1 MNKWSVAV
9 SSPVPSSPTDPV
21 SRRDAL
27 ALVGAGSL
35 SAVAGCSSLPWSS
48 QGYSPPERRV
58 PADWRP
64 DPGEWPM
71 RDYGYARTAHSPFA
85 SPPRDDPDTA
95 WSYEPDGS
103 GVYSL
108 IVAADSV
115 FVRTDAQLVALTT
128 DGDLR
133 WEESRS
139 ETGQLQFVA
148 GRLYDVGTDSV
159 TALRPDGT
167 EEWSTALDTGR
178 HHVLERD
185 GWVFL
190 LSGDGIVR
198 LHADTGAVVDETTTR
213 ASGPTTT
220 GGPVYTGWH
229 SMAAYDVHDGE
240 FQQRW
245 AASPDEPYERYG
257 LPAVA
262 NGRLY
267 RPEQAVSGTD
277 GRTGRLSVYDTAD
290 GSRLGGVPLEHTPRR
305 PATDGERV
313 YVSTSTVTAS
323 TLGQDGRLVALS
335 LDADLEWDFSPDASL
350 QRPVVADGTVYVA
363 PYHND
368 DAPLVA
374 FEASTGD
381 ELWRRDVDAVSELA
395 VAGKTLY
402 VAGDAVH
409 AFSA

>member
-1 MNKWSVAV
+1 M
-9 SSPVPSSPTDPV
+9 PSRPTDPV
-21 SRRDAL
+21 SRRDVL

-35 SAVAGCSSLPWSS
+35 SAIAGCASLPWSS
-48 QGYSPPERRV
+48 QEHSPPERRV
-58 PADWRP
+58 PADWHP
-64 DPGEWPM
+64 APGEWPM

-103 GVYSL
+103 GVSSL

-115 FVRTDAQLVALTT
+115 FVRTDTKLVALTT
-128 DGDLR
+128 DGHLR
-133 WEESRS
+133 WEESRT
-139 ETGQLQFVA
+139 ETGQLQFVD
-148 GRLYDVGTDSV
+148 GRLYDVELDSV
-159 TALRPDGT
+159 TALRPDGS
-167 EEWSTALDTGR
+167 EEWSAPLETSRYDA
-178 HHVLERD
+178 LERD

-190 LSGDGIVR
+190 LSGDRIVR
-198 LHADTGAVVDETTTR
+198 LHADTGAVVDETTTH
-213 ASGPTTT
+213 APGPTTT

-229 SMAAYDVHDGE
+229 SMTAYDVHDGE

-245 AASPDEPYERYG
+245 EASPEAPYERYG
-257 LPAVA
+257 LPAVT
-262 NGRLY
+262 NGRIY
-267 RPEQAVSGTD
+267 RPEQAIMGTD
-277 GRTGRLSVYDTAD
+277 DRSGRLSVYDTAD
-290 GSRLGGVPLEHTPRR
+290 GSRLGGFPLENTPRR

-350 QRPVVADGTVYVA
+350 QRPVAANDAVYVA
-363 PYHND
+363 PYHNH

-374 FEASTGD
+374 FDASTGD
-381 ELWRRDVDAVSELA
+381 ELWRQDVDAVSELA
-395 VAGKTLY
+395 VAGETLY

-409 AFSA
+409 AFRA